1 MAKASDGALFGRVGA
16 AQLPQ
21 AERQRLESRHKHTS
35 SISTGTRPTAPWI
48 TTAAACNPELWRDRG
63 ATAHVP
69 CQALCV
75 DANGKTCL
83 ASPMAGGDG
92 DLIDAD
98 AVVVLLCSRLVVSL
112 TSDYSLTGRLPCRR
126 AASPQGPSTSKWT
139 LISAHKP
146 HGCPAAAEREGQT
159 ETRPSARHPIQGFR
173 YPNVVCSGARY
184 RCHRASAVM
193 STRLPVRA
201 ISLVTL
207 SLRLTLP
214 ARLCS
219 SQLVYTLCKIDSR
232 PRRRST
238 WCHLRLAASR
248 VDRCQAY
255 FPIGFTNS
263 TPAHAVPCCMRTVQT
278 LLLLPS
284 TASIGLVSANRR
296 HALYAKASPGRH
308 DL

>member
-1 MAKASDGALFGRVGA
+1 MAVRRQQNQRGKQRQDP
-16 AQLPQ
+16 LPAIQ
-21 AERQRLESRHKHTS
+21 SK
-35 SISTGTRPTAPWI
+35 
-48 TTAAACNPELWRDRG
+48 
-63 ATAHVP
+63 
-69 CQALCV
+69 
-75 DANGKTCL
+75 
-83 ASPMAGGDG
+83 
-92 DLIDAD
+92 
-98 AVVVLLCSRLVVSL
+98 VSAIQM
-112 TSDYSLTGRLPCRR
+112 SF
-126 AASPQGPSTSKWT
+126 
-139 LISAHKP
+139 
-146 HGCPAAAEREGQT
+146 
-159 ETRPSARHPIQGFR
+159 AR
-173 YPNVVCSGARY
+173 GARY

-278 LLLLPS
+278 LSLLPS

-308 DL
+308 DLQDQQALDFSAFLQTMHSPSRLITRLSIRAILRRREHP